1 MNITRRDGVGVRSL
15 LQAAQAAQDAV
26 EVRLQS
32 AGLSMAKLVAL
43 RTLAEAGER
52 LPLSQLAERLS
63 CVKSNVTQLVDR
75 LEADG
80 LVARRADPH
89 DRRARIA
96 VLTTSGRKACQE
108 GSRIQKEAERDL
120 LKTLTRDEVQQ
131 LASLLEKIGS
141 PSARD

>member
-1 MNITRRDGVGVRSL
+1 MNVRRERAVGVSSL

-26 EVRLQS
+26 EARLQG
-32 AGLSMAKLVAL
+32 AGLSLPKLLAL

-80 LVARRADPH
+80 FVIRRDDPR

-96 VLTTSGRKACQE
+96 ALTTAGRKAWQE
-108 GSRIQKEAERDL
+108 GTRVQKEAERDL

-131 LASLLEKIGS
+131 LAALLEKIANSG
-141 PSARD
+141 RD